1 MYQKDRK
8 KGFTRQYTTHTFTTG
23 IAIMKKSLCKIWF
36 SMKDRKKILLHKK
49 EFLLASPPLISFI
62 YFFNETLV

>member
-36 SMKDRKKILLHKK
+36 SMKDRKKKIVTQ
-49 EFLLASPPLISFI
+49 ERIPVSISTVNFI
-62 YFFNETLV
+62 YFFLMRH